1 MLGIIISRCFPSGTV
16 TEWKVEDPNG
26 AIFGW
31 PDEVRYNLVQEGEEQ
46 TLVCVLPHVSKS
58 DVSIWLRSYRYYQQC
73 FPTPNLQSAIITP
86 SIAQDAATAAAA
98 NGIRVLQLV
107 L

>member
-1 MLGIIISRCFPSGTV
+1 MC
-16 TEWKVEDPNG
+16 
-26 AIFGW
+26 
-31 PDEVRYNLVQEGEEQ
+31 
-46 TLVCVLPHVSKS
+46 
-58 DVSIWLRSYRYYQQC
+58 RYYQQC

-86 SIAQDAATAAAA
+86 SIAPDAAAAAAA